1 MSADV
6 ETHSNRM
13 NMDRLFA
20 RGFVVFGG
28 VFWMSASFAAAYSF
42 IRAGAPAA
50 LLAAFYV
57 FAATAATLVI
67 GWFYERTAAAL
78 LVLASAA
85 VVVWGTM
92 ASWELGVWILMAI
105 FLIGPMLTAAAL
117 FAMARREQIAYEA
130 ALASSAQLELVP
142 AEVNTPQL

>member
-1 MSADV
+1 MSAEL

-28 VFWMSASFAAAYSF
+28 VFWMCASFAAAYSF
-42 IRAGAPAA
+42 IRAGASAA
-50 LLAAFYV
+50 LLSAFYV

-92 ASWELGVWILMAI
+92 ASWELGVWILMTL
-105 FLIGPMLTAAAL
+105 FLIGPMLTAGVL
-117 FAMARREQIAYEA
+117 FLMARREQAAYER
-130 ALASSAQLELVP
+130 ALARNPQLVP
-142 AEVNTPQL
+142 AEVDSAQA